1 MEPYWMLPWSCRLIY
16 QGQTEEKTIDEVQG
30 MLVPH
35 IHELDY
41 VDISDVC
48 WILVMEKE
56 VSRLR

>member
-1 MEPYWMLPWSCRLIY
+1 MLPWSCRLIY
-16 QGQTEEKTIDEVQG
+16 RGQTEEKTIDEVQG